1 VFFIVKSDLAQNGSD
16 YEYKFLNHNRKV
28 SSRKS
33 SVSRYRKQPQSRVV
47 SINLG
52 TEGIKITAGKDKGKP
67 ITVPNCGK
75 SSVTVMRIVNG
86 KDVQLGEFPWA
97 VLIEANGVPICGGTI
112 LNERLNLSN

>member
-1 VFFIVKSDLAQNGSD
+1 MKSDLAENGSD
-16 YEYKFLNHNRKV
+16 YEYKFLNHNRKI

-47 SINLG
+47 SINFG
-52 TEGIKITAGKDKGKP
+52 TEGIKISTDKENGKP

-75 SSVTVMRIVNG
+75 SIVTTMRIVNG

-112 LNERLNLSN
+112 LNERLNFSN